1 MFNLVIKAIE
11 KEASGKPL
19 SITVKYL
26 IDGKTLNK
34 NLSEFEKLNHIKL
47 SPLNKKNFLADDGK
61 QIRISG
67 TESNPTDIILS
78 KVKIDDSF
86 SVDYFRNHLAGLI
99 GTIQNE
105 EVILLNIVIP
115 EFGLFTN
122 CFTDEKYF
130 YRTFIE
136 GLVLGNYSFD
146 LYKSDK
152 KTVKDLAVFISGSNY
167 KFIQSAVKTS
177 LNLMEG
183 VLFTKDL
190 QNEPGLN
197 LTPDLL
203 AKRISSK
210 LKKQGIRVRI
220 FDEKE
225 IQKRK
230 MGGLWAIGMGSDNPP
245 RFIVIEYNGVAKS
258 NKKQNKIALVG
269 KGITFDSGGISIK
282 PATDM
287 GEMKADMS
295 GAAVVA
301 GSILAAS
308 LEKLPI
314 NLIGIIPSAENMPSG
329 KSVRPGDIVKT
340 ASGKTIEVDNTDAEG
355 RVVLADG
362 LDFASKEKPDVIID
376 LATLTGACVVAL
388 GELTAG
394 LFTKNDKLS
403 GELYNSG
410 MKTSERVWAMPMWDD
425 YNQLIKSDVAD
436 VKNIGGRWGGAISA
450 AKFLENFVDKN
461 IPWAHLD
468 IAGPAMYNN
477 FTNYSKKYMTG
488 FGVRLLFEYLLS
500 KI

>member
-220 FDEKE
+220 FDEK
-225 IQKRK
+225 
-230 MGGLWAIGMGSDNPP
+230 A
-245 RFIVIEYNGVAKS
+245 Y
-258 NKKQNKIALVG
+258 
-269 KGITFDSGGISIK
+269 
-282 PATDM
+282 
-287 GEMKADMS
+287 
-295 GAAVVA
+295 
-301 GSILAAS
+301 
-308 LEKLPI
+308 LE
-314 NLIGIIPSAENMPSG
+314 GYG
-329 KSVRPGDIVKT
+329 WRKT
-340 ASGKTIEVDNTDAEG
+340 A
-355 RVVLADG
+355 
-362 LDFASKEKPDVIID
+362 
-376 LATLTGACVVAL
+376 
-388 GELTAG
+388 
-394 LFTKNDKLS
+394 
-403 GELYNSG
+403 
-410 MKTSERVWAMPMWDD
+410 
-425 YNQLIKSDVAD
+425 
-436 VKNIGGRWGGAISA
+436 RW
-450 AKFLENFVDKN
+450 
-461 IPWAHLD
+461 
-468 IAGPAMYNN
+468 
-477 FTNYSKKYMTG
+477 
-488 FGVRLLFEYLLS
+488 
-500 KI
+500 